1 MKFTIIQ
8 TSRFKK
14 DVKRAARRGWN
25 LSLLRTVI
33 AKLADGQSLPPSC
46 RDHALSGPYAGF
58 RECHVKPDWLL
69 VYSIDNNVL
78 LLTLAWTGTHADLFG
93 L

>member
-1 MKFTIIQ
+1 VKYAVIQ

-14 DVKRAARRGWN
+14 DVKRAARRGWD
-25 LSLLRTVI
+25 LSRLRAVV
-33 AKLADGQSLPPSC
+33 AKLADGKPLPPSC

-69 VYSIDNNVL
+69 VYSIDNGVL

>member
-33 AKLADGQSLPPSC
+33 AKLANGQPLPPSC

-93 L
+93 W